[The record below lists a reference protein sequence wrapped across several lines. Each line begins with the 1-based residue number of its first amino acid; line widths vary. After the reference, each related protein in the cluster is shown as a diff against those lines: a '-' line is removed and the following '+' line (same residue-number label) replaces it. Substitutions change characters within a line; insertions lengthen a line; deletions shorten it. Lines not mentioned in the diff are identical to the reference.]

1 MKVSVVCIYYNRN
14 YGSVLQSLA
23 LNNFLEKLG
32 CEVNVIPFKDT
43 AGTKEKLDILFD
55 LKLPK
60 LFDLEIVKRK
70 IQEKKARKAATDID
84 EEYVE
89 GVKLRELAYDRFVKA
104 YFNVPERV
112 LNRNELA
119 GFVEDSDVVV
129 VGSDQLWTP
138 HDILIG
144 YHTLSFVPNG
154 VKKISYATSFGVKE
168 LPTAHIKS
176 KAKKFL
182 SDMDEISVREIQGK
196 QIIEN
201 LGVDKPVHVV
211 VDPTMLLTKKDW
223 DKIVPSTRIVDGKY
237 IFCYFLG
244 NNPDHREFAQK
255 IKEQLG
261 LKIVALQHMDEY
273 IAGDGKYVDKVL
285 YDIDPSQ
292 FVALIR
298 DAELIL
304 TDSFHLSVF
313 SVLYHKK
320 FFVMN
325 RHKDGEVRS
334 TNSRIDTF
342 CELLNLEKRHLTG
355 DLMAYSENN
364 ILQEI
369 DYDIVG
375 QRLYD
380 SRNSSITFLKNALG
394 IGE

>member
-60 LFDLEIVKRK
+60 LFDPEIVKRK
-70 IQEKKARKAATDID
+70 IQEKKARKTATDID

-89 GVKLRELAYDRFVKA
+89 GVKLREHAYDRFLKS

-112 LNRNELA
+112 LNRDELA
-119 GFVEDSDVVV
+119 GFVENSDAVV

-144 YHTLSFVPNG
+144 YHTLNFVPKG
-154 VKKISYATSFGVKE
+154 VKRVSYATSFGVKE
-168 LPTAHIKS
+168 LPTTHIKR
-176 KAKKFL
+176 KAKDFL
-182 SDMDEISVREIQGK
+182 SKMDEISVREIQGK
-196 QIIEN
+196 KIIEN
-201 LGVDKPVHVV
+201 LGVVKKVNVV
-211 VDPTMLLTKKDW
+211 VDPTMLLTQEEW
-223 DKIVPSTRIVDGKY
+223 SMIIPSTRIVKEKY

-244 NNPDHREFAQK
+244 NNPEHRKFANR
-255 IKEQLG
+255 IKEQFG
-261 LKIVALQHMDEY
+261 LSIVALQHMDEY
-273 IAGDGKYVDKVL
+273 VVGDREFADKVL
-285 YDIDPSQ
+285 YDIDPGQYVS
-292 FVALIR
+292 LIR

-304 TDSFHLSVF
+304 TDSFHGSVF
-313 SVLYHKK
+313 SVLYHKN

-342 CELLNLEKRHLTG
+342 CKLLNLEKRHLTG
-355 DLMAYSENN
+355 NLMAYPEDR
-364 ILQEI
+364 ILQDI
-369 DYDIVG
+369 NYDSVDK
-375 QRLYD
+375 RLYD
-380 SRNSSITFLKNALG
+380 SRNDSIAFLKNALG

>member
-23 LNNFLEKLG
+23 LNNYLEKLG
-32 CEVNVIPFKDT
+32 CEVNVISFKDN
-43 AGTKEKLDILFD
+43 AGVKEKLDILFD

-60 LFDLEIVKRK
+60 LFDPEIVKRK
-70 IQEKKARKAATDID
+70 IQEKKARNAATDVD

-89 GVKLRELAYDRFVKA
+89 GVKVREKAYSRFVKKH
-104 YFNVPERV
+104 FVVPEKV

-119 GFVEDSDVVV
+119 GFVQDSDAVI

-144 YHTLSFVPNG
+144 YHTLDFVPNG

-168 LPTAHIKS
+168 LPTAHIKW
-176 KAKKFL
+176 KAKEFL
-182 SDMDEISVREIQGK
+182 SNMDEISVREIQGK

-201 LGVDKPVHVV
+201 LGVDKPIHVV
-211 VDPTMLLTKKDW
+211 VDPTMLLTKEEW
-223 DKIVPSTRIVDGKY
+223 NEIVPSTRIVEERY

-244 NNPDHREFAQK
+244 NNPEHREFARR

-261 LKIVALQHMDEY
+261 LNIVALQHMDEY
-273 IAGDGKYVDKVL
+273 VAGDGEYADKVL
-285 YDIDPSQ
+285 YDINPSQ

-298 DAELIL
+298 DAELVL
-304 TDSFHLSVF
+304 TDSFHGSIF

-325 RHKDGEVRS
+325 RHKESEVRS

-342 CELLNLEKRHLTG
+342 CSMLGLENRHLAE
-355 DLMAYSENN
+355 DLMKYPLNN
-364 ILQEI
+364 ICQDI
-369 DYDIVG
+369 DYDNVD
-375 QRLYD
+375 QRLCD
-380 SRNSSITFLKNALG
+380 SRNNSIAFLKNALG
-394 IGE
+394 MGE

>member
-23 LNNFLEKLG
+23 LNNYLEKLG
-32 CEVNVIPFKDT
+32 CKVNVIPFKDV
-43 AGTKEKLDILFD
+43 AGTKEKLDILID

-60 LFDLEIVKRK
+60 LFDPEIVKRK
-70 IQEKKARKAATDID
+70 IQEKKNQQLATGVD
-84 EEYVE
+84 EEYIE
-89 GVKLRELAYDRFVKA
+89 GVKVREKAYDRFVKA
-104 YFNVPERV
+104 HFDVSEDA
-112 LNRNELA
+112 LNRSELTDY
-119 GFVEDSDVVV
+119 VKDSDAVV

-144 YHTLSFVPNG
+144 YHTLSFVPHG
-154 VKKISYATSFGVKE
+154 VKKISYATSFGVEK
-168 LPTAHIKS
+168 LPTAHIKR

-196 QIIEN
+196 RIIEN
-201 LGVDKPVHVV
+201 LGVNKNIHVV
-211 VDPTMLLTKKDW
+211 VDPTMLLTKEDW
-223 DKIVPSTRIVDGKY
+223 DGIIPSTRIIEEKY

-244 NNPDHREFAQK
+244 NNPEHREFAQK
-255 IKEQLG
+255 IKKQLG

-273 IAGDGKYVDKVL
+273 VAGDEKYVDKVL
-285 YDIDPSQ
+285 YDIDPGQ
-292 FVALIR
+292 FVTLIR

-304 TDSFHLSVF
+304 TDSFHGSVF

-342 CELLNLEKRHLTG
+342 CAMLGLENKHLTE
-355 DLMAYSENN
+355 DLMKCPEEKV
-364 ILQEI
+364 LQNI
-369 DYDIVG
+369 DYDNVD
-375 QRLYD
+375 QRLHD
-380 SRNSSITFLKNALG
+380 NRNSSIAFLKKALSM
-394 IGE
+394 GE

>member
-23 LNNFLEKLG
+23 LNIFLEKLG
-32 CEVNVIPFKDT
+32 CVVNIIPFKDT
-43 AGTKEKLDILFD
+43 AGTKEKLDIFFD

-60 LFDLEIVKRK
+60 LFEPEIVKRK

-89 GVKLRELAYDRFVKA
+89 GVKLRERAYDRFVKVH
-104 YFNVPERV
+104 FDEPESV

-119 GFVEDSDVVV
+119 GFVEDSDAVV

-168 LPTAHIKS
+168 LPTAHIKR
-176 KAKKFL
+176 KAKEFL
-182 SDMDEISVREIQGK
+182 SAMDEISVREIQGK

-201 LGVDKPVHVV
+201 LEVDKTVHVV

-223 DKIVPSTRIVDGKY
+223 DEIVPSTRIVEGKY

-244 NNPDHREFAQK
+244 NNPEHREFAQK

-261 LKIVALQHMDEY
+261 LEIVALQHMDEY
-273 IAGDGKYVDKVL
+273 VTGDGKYVDKVL

-304 TDSFHLSVF
+304 TDSFHGSVF
-313 SVLYHKK
+313 SVLYHKE

-355 DLMAYSENN
+355 DFSAYSEEL
-364 ILQEI
+364 ILQGI
-369 DYDIVG
+369 DYDIVD
-375 QRLYD
+375 QRLHD
-380 SRNSSITFLKNALG
+380 SRNKSIAFLKNALG
-394 IGE
+394 VGE

>member
-23 LNNFLEKLG
+23 LNNYLKKLG
-32 CEVNVIPFKDT
+32 CEVNVIPFKDNV
-43 AGTKEKLDILFD
+43 GVKEKLDILFV

-60 LFDLEIVKRK
+60 LFDPEIVKRK
-70 IQEKKARKAATDID
+70 IQEKKARNAATDVD

-89 GVKLRELAYDRFVKA
+89 GVKVRERAYSRFVKEH
-104 YFNVPERV
+104 FDVPEKV

-119 GFVEDSDVVV
+119 GFVQDSDAVIA
-129 VGSDQLWTP
+129 GSDQLWTP

-144 YHTLSFVPNG
+144 YHTLNFVPNG

-168 LPTAHIKS
+168 LPTAHIKQ

-182 SDMDEISVREIQGK
+182 SDMDELSIREIQGK

-201 LGVDKPVHVV
+201 LGLDKPVHVV
-211 VDPTMLLTKKDW
+211 VDPTMLLTRKEW
-223 DKIVPSTRIVDGKY
+223 NEIIPSTKIVEEKY

-244 NNPDHREFAQK
+244 NNPEHREFAQK

-261 LKIVALQHMDEY
+261 LNIVALQHMDEY
-273 IAGDGKYVDKVL
+273 VAGDRKYADKVL

-298 DAELIL
+298 DAELVL
-304 TDSFHLSVF
+304 TDSYHGSVF

-320 FFVMN
+320 FYVMN
-325 RHKDGEVRS
+325 RHKEGEVRS

-342 CELLNLEKRHLTG
+342 CTMLGLEKRHLTG
-355 DLMAYSENN
+355 DLMRYLVDG
-364 ILQEI
+364 IFQDI
-369 DYDIVG
+369 DYADVD

-380 SRNSSITFLKNALG
+380 NRNDSIAFLKNALG
-394 IGE
+394 MGE